1 MLSRSFHVSSR
12 AKTCRPAHSA
22 RRLGRPRAAHGE
34 GRGASAAAP
43 ATLRHPGD
51 AEAAAARGVDPV
63 GAVVR
68 AWERTRARGRRA
80 RGLWRAG
87 GARKL
92 GGAAERHAPPV
103 GAHAARGLML
113 SVGVSCTSC
122 KLSGTCLPFCQ
133 CFRLSA
139 NSVFESGFGNLRDSS
154 CTETAQALLLGGP
167 VRAVRRSTRRLGK
180 PAWRRPNEAIGK
192 PDDDAAVHALPN
204 ISKAHLSEGAAPAR
218 PGGGRDAAVQ

>member
-122 KLSGTCLPFCQ
+122 KLSGTCLPFAFARVQ
-133 CFRLSA
+133 TRSSKAVSA
-139 NSVFESGFGNLRDSS
+139 IFVNH
-154 CTETAQALLLGGP
+154 LLKLPKRFLGGP
-167 VRAVRRSTRRLGK
+167 DGASPRSTRR
-180 PAWRRPNEAIGK
+180 
-192 PDDDAAVHALPN
+192 
-204 ISKAHLSEGAAPAR
+204 SK
-218 PGGGRDAAVQ
+218 